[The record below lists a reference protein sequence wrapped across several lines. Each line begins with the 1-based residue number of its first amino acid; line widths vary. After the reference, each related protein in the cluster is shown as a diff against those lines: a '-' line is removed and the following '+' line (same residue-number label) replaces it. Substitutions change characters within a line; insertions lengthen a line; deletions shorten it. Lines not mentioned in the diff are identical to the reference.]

1 MKNIIVGTLTVIV
14 FALMAWTA
22 SKGGAYHG
30 GSHSKVIEDFGT
42 NTQAAAQSVQQSAS
56 VPKQQPSAA
65 LQEKSDRE
73 KEQEQLSALK
83 EKAGNVGQV
92 NVSIDYKSKCSACHG
107 VDGSGM
113 QEGRKLMGPK
123 LLGQS
128 ADKIYQDLIDFKSNK
143 KTNVIMAGLLVNTSE
158 EELRKYA
165 DEIATFNDP
174 SKASN

>member
-1 MKNIIVGTLTVIV
+1 MKNIIVGILTVAI
-14 FALMAWTA
+14 FALMAYTA

-30 GSHSKVIEDFGT
+30 GSHSKVIEDFGS
-42 NTQAAAQSVQQSAS
+42 NTQASVQSTQPVASA
-56 VPKQQPSAA
+56 PKPQVSAA

-83 EKAGNVGQV
+83 EKAGNVGQI
-92 NVSIDYKSKCSACHG
+92 NVSVDYKSKCSACHG

-123 LLGQS
+123 LRGQS
-128 ADKIYQDLIDFKSNK
+128 AEKIYQDLIDFKAGK
-143 KTNVIMAGLLVNTSE
+143 KENVIMAGLLVNTSQ

>member
-1 MKNIIVGTLTVIV
+1 MKNIIVGTLTVVV

-42 NTQAAAQSVQQSAS
+42 NTQAVTQNTTQSVSI
-56 VPKQQPSAA
+56 PKQPAA
-65 LQEKSDRE
+65 PQEKSDRE
-73 KEQEQLSALK
+73 KEQEQLGALK
-83 EKAGNVGQV
+83 DKAGNVGQI

-123 LLGQS
+123 LVGQS

-143 KTNVIMAGLLVNTSE
+143 KANVIMAGLLVNTSE

>member
-1 MKNIIVGTLTVIV
+1 MKNIIVGTLSVIV

-42 NTQAAAQSVQQSAS
+42 NSSNTNITPSTTQQSAS
-56 VPKQQPSAA
+56 ASKQASAA
-65 LQEKSDRE
+65 PQEKSDRE

-83 EKAGNVGQV
+83 DKAGNVGQI
-92 NVSIDYKSKCSACHG
+92 NVSVDYKSKCAACHG

-123 LLGQS
+123 LIGQS
-128 ADKIYQDLIDFKSNK
+128 ADKVYQDLIDFKAGK
-143 KTNVIMAGLLVNTSE
+143 KENVIMAGLLVNTSE

-165 DEIATFNDP
+165 DEIATFGN
-174 SKASN
+174 ASN